1 MTKQTASYTVETFPA
16 VRQIIVEAGRMG
28 SRRPLIHGLLEIDVT
43 RARTALRNHKART
56 GESLSFT
63 AFIVKCLAQAVDQD
77 RHVQAYRNW
86 RNRLIIFDDVD
97 VVTLIEAERG
107 GVAIPHVIRAANR
120 KSFREIHAEIR
131 AVQTQPAR
139 SEHRSSTLMRLAPY
153 LPSIFRQIFYRLLL
167 KSPQRLKRYS
177 GTCLVTSVGMFGQ
190 GSGWGFGFLPMHTLG
205 LTVGGI
211 APKPG
216 VIEGRIEIRE
226 VLSLTITFDHDIVD
240 GAPAARFAQR
250 LKELLE
256 SGYGLDSIDKQHI
269 TQAS

>member
-1 MTKQTASYTVETFPA
+1 MTNHPASYTTVPFPA
-16 VRQIIVEAGRMG
+16 ARQLIVEAGRMG
-28 SRRPLIHGLLEIDVT
+28 SRRPLIHGLLEVDVT
-43 RARTALRNHKART
+43 QARTVLRDHKART

-63 AFIVKCLAQAVDQD
+63 AFIVKCLAQAIDQD
-77 RHVQAYRNW
+77 RRVQAYRDW

-107 GVAIPHVIRAANR
+107 GVAIPHIIRAANG
-120 KSFREIHAEIR
+120 KSFRAIHDEIR
-131 AVQTQPAR
+131 AVQTRPAR
-139 SEHRSSTLMRLAPY
+139 SEQRSSLTMRLAPH
-153 LPSIFRQIFYRLLL
+153 LPSFVRQIFYRWLL

-211 APKPG
+211 AQKPG
-216 VIEGRIEIRE
+216 VIEGRIDIRE
-226 VLSLTITFDHDIVD
+226 YLALTITFDHDVVD

-256 SGYGLDSIDKQHI
+256 SGYGVNSD
-269 TQAS
+269 